1 MTISQEE
8 YLEHYGVKG
17 MKWGVRRY
25 EKYDGTYTQRGVKRF
40 REAEKNYDTAQAKYK
55 ATKGEDPQARKIL
68 KGDVKRTKRAMDKAY
83 ERLKRD
89 KLADEGKKLYRS
101 GKTITDNSYKAAT
114 AQAAIVMG
122 GNVVGSL
129 LAKYGGTK
137 VGSRAGAAIT
147 IGGTAVNIGIN
158 AKMRRDNKRLRAYY
172 AHSEDLTDSLQHYGV
187 KGMRWGVRKEENR
200 DRVRRAGKAIMDTRE
215 RAIGGLRT
223 AGRNL
228 KNVGS
233 SAKKVKAIKAERKAK
248 ETAKRSPER
257 REVDKIR
264 KKGKAKYMTD
274 AELKTA
280 INRLNLETQYN
291 RLSLEVYS
299 PGKKFTKDFLTRSG
313 NKSADAVVQ
322 QYAIKKIRGG

>member
-1 MTISQEE
+1 MTISQEA

-40 REAEKNYDTAQAKYK
+40 REAEKNYDTAQAKYR
-55 ATKGEDPQARKIL
+55 ATKGEDPKARKIL
-68 KGDVKRTKRAMDKAY
+68 KGDVKRTKRIMDKAY
-83 ERLKRD
+83 KRLKND
-89 KLADEGKKLYRS
+89 KLADQGKRLYRS
-101 GKTITDNSYKAAT
+101 GKTITDNSNKAIKT
-114 AQAAIVMG
+114 QAAIVVG
-122 GNVVGSL
+122 GNVTASL
-129 LAKYGGTK
+129 LAKYGRSDIAPK
-137 VGSRAGAAIT
+137 VGAAIT
-147 IGGTAVNIGIN
+147 VGGSAVNAGIAMKN
-158 AKMRRDNKRLRAYY
+158 SWENKRLRAYY
-172 AHSEDLTDSLQHYGV
+172 AHSENLDKFLEHYGV
-187 KGMRWGVRKEENR
+187 KGMRWGVRK
-200 DRVRRAGKAIMDTRE
+200 DRESLSSRVSRARRE
-215 RAIGGLRT
+215 RQ
-223 AGRNL
+223 
-228 KNVGS
+228 K
-233 SAKKVKAIKAERKAK
+233 K

-257 REVDKIR
+257 RAVDKIR

-299 PGKKFTKDFLTRSG
+299 PGKKFAKDFLTRSG